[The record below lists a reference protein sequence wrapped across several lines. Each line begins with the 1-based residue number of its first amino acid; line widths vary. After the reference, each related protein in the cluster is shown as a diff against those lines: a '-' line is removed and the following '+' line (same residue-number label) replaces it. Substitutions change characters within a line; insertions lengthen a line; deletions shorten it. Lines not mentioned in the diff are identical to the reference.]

1 LEWQQALI
9 TLNQLRGQLA
19 TRPLRL
25 TGVEF
30 LPTNAPPAPVL
41 LAVARTNNF
50 EVRLRQLELEQQGF
64 EVDLRKHERWPSV
77 TLAPFYAEE
86 RAADQERTI
95 GISLSLPLPLWH
107 RHGGAIDVATA
118 RLGQAD
124 ASLRSMWLEI
134 EAKVARHALALEAL
148 MAEIQRWRSNASE
161 SFREAAELADR
172 HYRLGAVPVTT
183 YVEMQLQY
191 LEALESV
198 LAARGEA
205 LDHWQQ
211 LEQLTGRR
219 LESLP

>member
-1 LEWQQALI
+1 
-9 TLNQLRGQLA
+9 
-19 TRPLRL
+19 
-25 TGVEF
+25 
-30 LPTNAPPAPVL
+30 
-41 LAVARTNNF
+41 
-50 EVRLRQLELEQQGF
+50 
-64 EVDLRKHERWPSV
+64 
-77 TLAPFYAEE
+77 
-86 RAADQERTI
+86 
-95 GISLSLPLPLWH
+95 
-107 RHGGAIDVATA
+107 
-118 RLGQAD
+118 
-124 ASLRSMWLEI
+124 
-134 EAKVARHALALEAL
+134 